1 MDTHSLRNLTFLMSL
16 GGLSLGCPPKEETTT
31 DATTDPTTG
40 ATDSNAPTM
49 GGTDGASETDTGM
62 SDTTSAEPTSSSTT
76 EGTTGAAEPDYPL
89 CKQLAERYVECDP
102 EAASY
107 FDYLLMDCN
116 MFWAKGEED
125 GPTCLTALEELMTCI
140 LNLDCRQFNG
150 DEEQCA
156 TESDA
161 ATMACPTAY

>member
-1 MDTHSLRNLTFLMSL
+1 MEKHSLRNLTFLMSL
-16 GGLSLGCPPKEETTT
+16 GGLSLGCPAKEETTT
-31 DATTDPTTG
+31 DATTD
-40 ATDSNAPTM
+40 ATDPNAPTM
-49 GGTDGASETDTGM
+49 GGTTDGASETDTGM
-62 SDTTSAEPTSSSTT
+62 SDTTSTEPTTSSTT
-76 EGTTGAAEPDYPL
+76 EGATGGAEPDYPL
-89 CKQLAERYVECDP
+89 CKQYAERYVECDP

-125 GPTCLTALEELMTCI
+125 GPACLTALEEFMTCV

-150 DEEQCA
+150 HEEQCV